1 VSVYPPFPSHGPRRT
16 IRWGA
21 LLLAVAW
28 LVSGVSVR
36 AQSPAAAFDV
46 QIGFKPLSQGPR
58 TPTHKVGLWAPV
70 FAEIPGDL
78 NDRALE
84 LVVES
89 EDTVDN
95 ATLSRFAAVSGG
107 PNRIVARGF
116 VKPGHVRNDMRVS
129 FQEGSSKLAAATLE
143 PRTSGLRDYLYLSL
157 GAKLDD
163 LAAALLLKEKARDDG
178 KPAPRVTRFAVY
190 ETDVERLPRAWM
202 GYDGVDLVILDTS
215 DPLFAAPKDH
225 AAIAP
230 VWDWVRRGGRLV
242 IAVDPKTHV
251 KASVHAAKNLVPIEA
266 WSGLHDKPFPPRG
279 EPAIAVA
286 KFDLA
291 DFAAGPWEILAQLD
305 ASAVGD
311 RSLPLIAR
319 SPHGLGSVT
328 VIAFPLASGSFS
340 RWAGRVEFLRTL
352 VDQLGPRFVPPEQAK
367 IETWGREIDI
377 ADWGARLQRDL
388 DTFDIAAMSFGSV
401 ALLMLL
407 YTALVSAGDYFVLR
421 RVIGRMDAAWITLP
435 LIVIGVSVLA
445 YGALNPGADP
455 GMLVNQLDLIDID
468 GGSKQRSQSAT
479 SWFGVRSD
487 AIHALDVAAALPEN
501 GAGSSALGWFGR
513 PDDGPAGMG
522 RAAGLALSHKSYA
535 IDFAW
540 PASRLAGVPF
550 AYRGTRSFLVQSD
563 VQMEGAPMI
572 EATLSYHPREHAFK
586 ASGTLVNNLPFA
598 LENASLFLF
607 DRVYPIAGGLKQ
619 GTTRIEIKA
628 TDNGMLPGE
637 WRDKTDERAP
647 SPHGVYDPGFALRSI
662 MFHER
667 LDPNLRIGN
676 HLFRRLDWSWR
687 LRDDPRVI
695 NVPLSTLGVREAI
708 LVGYG
713 PTETAY
719 DNLPARPQLTLR
731 QGDRAL
737 GPAARGKLKRDT
749 YVRAAL
755 ALRPAP

>member
-1 VSVYPPFPSHGPRRT
+1 LT
-16 IRWGA
+16 DRWRV
-21 LLLAVAW
+21 LLLAIACIA
-28 LVSGVSVR
+28 SAASVH
-36 AQSPAAAFDV
+36 AQSPAATFEV

-70 FAEIPGDL
+70 FAEVAGDL
-78 NDRALE
+78 NDRAIE

-95 ATLSRFAAVSGG
+95 ATLSRFAAVNAG
-107 PNRIVARGF
+107 PNRIFARGF

-129 FQEGSSKLAAATLE
+129 FQEGGAKLAAATVE
-143 PRTSGLRDYLYLSL
+143 PRTSGLRDYLYLSI

-178 KPAPRVTRFAVY
+178 KPAPRVTRFAVF
-190 ETDVERLPRAWM
+190 ETDVERLPRSWL
-202 GYDGVDLVILDTS
+202 GYDGIDLVLLDTS
-215 DPLFAAPKDH
+215 DPLFAVPKDH
-225 AAIAP
+225 ERLAP
-230 VWDWVRRGGRLV
+230 LWDWVRRGGRLV
-242 IAVDPKTHV
+242 IAVDPKTHA
-251 KASVHAAKNLVPIEA
+251 KASVHLAKSLVPIEA

-279 EPAIAVA
+279 EPAIVVA
-286 KFDLA
+286 KLDLA

-305 ASAVGD
+305 ASTAGD

-319 SPHGLGSVT
+319 APHGLGSVT

-388 DTFDIAAMSFGSV
+388 DTFDIAVMSFGSV

-407 YTALVSAGDYFVLR
+407 YTALISAGDYFVLR

-435 LIVIGVSVLA
+435 LIVIGVSALA
-445 YGALNPGADP
+445 YGALNPGNDP

-468 GGSKQRSQSAT
+468 GSSKHRSQGAT

-487 AIHALDVAAALPEN
+487 AIHALDV
-501 GAGSSALGWFGR
+501 GAPFPRDAEGSSALGWFGR

-540 PASRLAGVPF
+540 PATRLAGVPF
-550 AYRGTRSFLVQSD
+550 SYRGTRSFLVQSD
-563 VQMEGAPMI
+563 VQLEDAPMI
-572 EATLSYHPREHAFK
+572 EATLAYHPREHAFK

-598 LENASLFLF
+598 LENAALFLF
-607 DRVYPIAGGLKQ
+607 DRVYPIAGGLKK

-637 WRDKTDERAP
+637 WRDKTDADRP
-647 SPHGVYDPGFALRSI
+647 LTPHGVYDPGFALRSI

-719 DNLPARPQLTLR
+719 DNLLDRPQLTLR
-731 QGDRAL
+731 QGDRTL
-737 GPAARGKLKRDT
+737 GPAAGGKLKRDM
-749 YVRAAL
+749 YVRAIL